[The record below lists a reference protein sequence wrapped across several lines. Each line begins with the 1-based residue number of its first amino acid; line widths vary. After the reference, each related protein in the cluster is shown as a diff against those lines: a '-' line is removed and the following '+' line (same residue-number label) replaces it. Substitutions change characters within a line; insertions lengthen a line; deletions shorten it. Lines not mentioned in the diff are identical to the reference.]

1 MSIVIGIITFVVFY
15 ADMIWMNCIYPEMYK
30 GKKESEEIEAKSK
43 LSSLI
48 CIIVLA
54 IVVAITY
61 FATLSKIVLFA
72 SAASL
77 FMCIL
82 KYLSFTNFFK
92 RLKTELDNNL
102 YNDDY
107 EESFYDED
115 SDEYGVSGNI
125 FEEYDDGYEDDEYG
139 EDEISTFE
147 QYNGKD
153 AEESVEIF
161 EEDVDEDIVDIIDGK
176 IYK

>member
-82 KYLSFTNFFK
+82 IYLSFTKFIK
-92 RLKTELDNNL
+92 KIKAEDDDYIYDN
-102 YNDDY
+102 DY
-107 EESFYDED
+107 EESWFGEDYDED
-115 SDEYGVSGNI
+115 KVPGNI
-125 FEEYDDGYEDDEYG
+125 FQEYDDGYEDDEYG